1 MATVTI
7 RSQSAASVPLPEV
20 GKLRLFFDSADSDIL
35 KSKDSAGI
43 VRPSGVG
50 TADELATTGAPV
62 NVALA
67 VPPVAGQLLAASGP
81 TQASWIDPPAELTNT
96 PVQSGPA
103 PYAAVVGDMVR
114 VNATT
119 FPVTV
124 TLPAGHAA
132 DDLIGVKMVSVATN
146 PITVDPNLAETIDG
160 QLTQVLITNFEW
172 AIFRSDGVNW
182 MQVS

>member
-7 RSQSAASVPLPEV
+7 RSQSAASVPLPAA
-20 GKLRLFFDSADSDIL
+20 GKLRLFFDSADSNIL
-35 KSKDSAGI
+35 KSKDSLGV

-50 TADELATTGAPV
+50 TADELATTGSPV

-67 VPPVAGQLLAASGP
+67 APPAAGQILKATSPTAAAWSDVG
-81 TQASWIDPPAELTNT
+81 DLTNT
-96 PVQSGPA
+96 AVQTGPA
-103 PYAAVVGDMVR
+103 PYAAAVGAMVR
-114 VNATT
+114 VNTIT

-132 DDLIGVKMVSVATN
+132 NDLIGVKMVSVATN
-146 PITVDPNLAETIDG
+146 PITVDPNGGELIDG
-160 QLTQVLITNFEW
+160 AATQVLNTNYEW
-172 AIFRSDGVNW
+172 AVFRSDGVNW